1 MTASRPAREPA
12 RGPDRRPDGM
22 LVAAA
27 RGDDEALAV
36 LVRAYHDRV
45 HRFGRRV
52 CRDGHDADDAVQE
65 AFTKLV
71 TRPDVVKD
79 PGALSWL
86 MTVVRHACLRLL
98 RPFRRERRL
107 LGERVDERE
116 AMAAT
121 SIAAP
126 FDASTAAPIDAQ
138 LDAPVDAQQ
147 ALERWELVQ
156 RVHAAIAT
164 LERPYRE
171 VLVMRDLEGLTGEE
185 TCAAL
190 GLELATMKTRLHR
203 ARARLR
209 QELERSGERARGG
222 EAN

>member
-1 MTASRPAREPA
+1 MTASRPE
-12 RGPDRRPDGM
+12 RGPERGSDGV

-98 RPFRRERRL
+98 RPFRRERPL
-107 LGERVDERE
+107 AQLY
-116 AMAAT
+116 
-121 SIAAP
+121 AP
-126 FDASTAAPIDAQ
+126 VDASTDARVDASIDASIDASA
-138 LDAPVDAQQ
+138 DAPVDAQQ

-209 QELERSGERARGG
+209 QELARSVERAGHG